1 MARIAGVDLPLN
13 KPLGV
18 ALTYIYGIG
27 PLRSQEVLRKANIP
41 KEKRT
46 NALSE
51 EEVASIRSAITFP
64 VEGDLRRGVTE
75 SIRRLIHEGC
85 YRGTRHLKGLPARGQ
100 RTHSNA
106 RTSRKNQKF
115 SRSRS

>member
-1 MARIAGVDLPLN
+1 MARIAGVDLPVN
-13 KPLGV
+13 KPLEI

-27 PLRSQEVLRKANIP
+27 PLRSKKVLRKANIP
-41 KEKRT
+41 GSKRT
-46 NALSE
+46 DALSE
-51 EEVASIRSAITFP
+51 EEIAGIRSAISFP
-64 VEGDLRRGVTE
+64 VEGDLRREVTE

-85 YRGTRHLKGLPARGQ
+85 YRGTRHLKGLPVRGQ

-106 RTSRKNQKF
+106 KTCRKKKF